1 MVSHTESQLVK
12 LMPHNFLM
20 SYLITFTLGLLAG
33 FTAGLLVFRKHQAKL
48 TSLEGQVKQTVDNLK
63 K

>member
-1 MVSHTESQLVK
+1 
-12 LMPHNFLM
+12 M
-20 SYLITFTLGLLAG
+20 SYLIIFTAGLLAG

-48 TSLEGQVKQTVDNLK
+48 TSLEGQVKQTVDSLK

>member
-1 MVSHTESQLVK
+1 
-12 LMPHNFLM
+12 M
-20 SYLITFTLGLLAG
+20 SYILTFTAGLLAG

-48 TSLEGQVKQTVDNLK
+48 TSLEGQVKQTVDSFK